1 MTVTVFIWLFQARS
15 SFFSVVSWTL
25 WAMSSVWFAYRPLQS
40 IAYPLCR
47 SIWRLGDCCVLFGE
61 GKDKLLYKVFSVKN
75 ESQFSRKIASRSLL
89 NDLSYV

>member
-1 MTVTVFIWLFQARS
+1 MTLK
-15 SFFSVVSWTL
+15 SFLLEKRKT
-25 WAMSSVWFAYRPLQS
+25 
-40 IAYPLCR
+40 ILCR